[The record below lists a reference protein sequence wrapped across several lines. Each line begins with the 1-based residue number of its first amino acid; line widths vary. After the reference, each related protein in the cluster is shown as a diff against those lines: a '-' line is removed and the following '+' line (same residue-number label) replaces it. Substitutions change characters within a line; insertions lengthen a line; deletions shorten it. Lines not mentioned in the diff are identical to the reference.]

1 MDLANDKNIK
11 YVYFCRFYYSKF
23 SQIFGYRSICQ
34 EAMET
39 VHRTLFK
46 KIVLKAHQREDLG
59 NHQGRLSESDMLY
72 QIYC

>member
-1 MDLANDKNIK
+1 MIEISNMSIFVD
-11 YVYFCRFYYSKF
+11 FSKF

-59 NHQGRLSESDMLY
+59 NHQGRLTECDMLY
-72 QIYC
+72 